1 MKKLI
6 NKLAHACGLYTA
18 DDVEHIEKHWR
29 EKLDKATTVD
39 IKLAASGGGGGGG
52 VDMRGRGGAGGI
64 GGIGGPGFTWY
75 SRANEPVFIPAT
87 PSQGQTLIIKPD
99 KLPEAQGP
107 TSLTGPERRELAH
120 EAARW
125 CKQQNIEVSPENII
139 FYLDN
144 RRMISAPTPETAEKE
159 EKTKPTKCRK
169 CINYG
174 WGMPQCREC
183 KPENNWKYFQID
195 L

>member
-6 NKLAHACGLYTA
+6 NKLVHACGLYTA
-18 DDVEHIEKHWR
+18 ADVEYIEKQWR
-29 EKLDKATTVD
+29 ERLDKATTVD
-39 IKLAASGGGGGGG
+39 INIAAGGGG
-52 VDMRGRGGAGGI
+52 VDMRGSGGSGGV
-64 GGIGGPGFTWY
+64 GGPGFPWY
-75 SRANEPVFIPAT
+75 IRANEPVFIPSA

-107 TSLTGPERRELAH
+107 TSLTGPERRELAR

-139 FYLDN
+139 FYLED

-159 EKTKPTKCRK
+159 RIKA
-169 CINYG
+169 
-174 WGMPQCREC
+174 
-183 KPENNWKYFQID
+183 
-195 L
+195 